1 MNTAFDTLTT
11 ADDLISSG
19 FDAKQ
24 AKAIALAIRDSQGEL
39 VTLESF
45 KNAVTR
51 LENQIRSLDEK
62 FSSQFKAQDDKIDSL
77 DDKFSSLFKAQ
88 DDKFSSQFKALDDK
102 IDSLDDKFSSQFKAL
117 NDKLDYQAISQ
128 RWMFGILAA
137 IVLGQLVI
145 NYTA

>member
-62 FSSQFKAQDDKIDSL
+62 FSSQFKAQDDK
-77 DDKFSSLFKAQ
+77 FSSQFKAQ

>member
-11 ADDLISSG
+11 ADELISSG

-51 LENQIRSLDEK
+51 LENQIRSLEDKFSSEFKVLDDKIDSLEDK

-77 DDKFSSLFKAQ
+77 N
-88 DDKFSSQFKALDDK
+88 DKFSSQFKAQDDK
-102 IDSLDDKFSSQFKAL
+102 TSSQFKAL